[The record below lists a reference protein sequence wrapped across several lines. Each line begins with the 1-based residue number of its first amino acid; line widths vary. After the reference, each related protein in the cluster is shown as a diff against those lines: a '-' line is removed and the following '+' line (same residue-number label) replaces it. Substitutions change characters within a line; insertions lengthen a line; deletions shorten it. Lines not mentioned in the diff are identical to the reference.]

1 MDSKGSLLVSIGTT
15 SFLPSRGLLLV
26 YLSFAAL
33 FLWNLRSYL
42 RLRRIPGPFLA
53 SVTNLSRLSWV
64 YANNAGDK
72 HTLLH
77 RQYGPIVRFGPNMV
91 SVSAP
96 SEINTI
102 YDIHGRFLKSDF
114 YWVLS
119 FYLKGKAIPGL
130 FATQDRRIHN
140 LLRKPIAGIYS
151 MTSMVSYEPMVDTTI
166 ECFFDQLDKRFVRTG
181 QVCPLDLWLQM
192 FAFDVIGSI
201 TFSKRLGFLEQGRD
215 IDNIIE
221 NSWQYFRLA
230 AVRTQM
236 PWLDYIWTKN
246 PLVQR
251 LRKTRINP
259 IVAFAAARR
268 KERTLEAAEKDT
280 NTKNKDFLT
289 RFLEVESRDPETPP
303 WAVSAWSTSNITA
316 GSDTT
321 AILLRTIF
329 YNLLKYPDSLAKL
342 RHEITTSTTATDLN
356 NTDEKNN
363 NPNPTPITWKQ
374 SLTLPYLNACIKE
387 AGRMHP
393 PFGLPYERIVPP
405 EGATICNHFLPG
417 GTIVGMSPFATHRD
431 PTTFGADADIWR
443 PERWIEADEGEK
455 RRMENALLT
464 FGAGNRSCVGKHISY
479 LEIAKVVPSLV
490 RGYDVCAFQLSLF
503 SLMDPSPFALSP

>member
-1 MDSKGSLLVSIGTT
+1 
-15 SFLPSRGLLLV
+15 
-26 YLSFAAL
+26 
-33 FLWNLRSYL
+33 
-42 RLRRIPGPFLA
+42 
-53 SVTNLSRLSWV
+53 
-64 YANNAGDK
+64 
-72 HTLLH
+72 
-77 RQYGPIVRFGPNMV
+77 MV

-102 YDIHGRFLKSDF
+102 YDIHGKFLKSDF

-166 ECFFDQLDKRFVRTG
+166 DCFFDQLDQRFVQTG

-236 PWLDYIWTKN
+236 PWLDYLWMKN
-246 PLVQR
+246 PLLQR
-251 LRKTRINP
+251 LRKARMNP

-268 KERTLEAAEKDT
+268 KERTLEAAEKGNQSSGEDEKT
-280 NTKNKDFLT
+280 TTTKKTQNKDFLT

-321 AILLRTIF
+321 AILLRTII
-329 YNLLKYPDSLAKL
+329 YNLLKHPESLAKL
-342 RHEITTSTTATDLN
+342 RHEITTSTTTTDP
-356 NTDEKNN
+356 NN
-363 NPNPTPITWKQ
+363 NNNNNNDTDDKRKTTTTTPITWKQ

-387 AGRMHP
+387 AGRLHP

-405 EGATICNHFLPG
+405 TGATILSHPLPAA
-417 GTIVGMSPFATHRD
+417 TIIGMSPFATHRD
-431 PTTFGADADIWR
+431 IATFGPDADIWR
-443 PERWIEADEGEK
+443 PERWTEADEAK
-455 RRMENALLT
+455 RRHMENSLLT
-464 FGAGNRSCVGKHISY
+464 FGAGNRSCIGKHISY

-490 RGYDVCAFQLSLF
+490 RGYDIS
-503 SLMDPSPFALSP
+503 FADGTGASWKVENRWFTKQTGLNVLIKKRAVV

>member
-1 MDSKGSLLVSIGTT
+1 MDSKGSLLASIGTT
-15 SFLPSRGLLLV
+15 SFPSRGFLLL
-26 YLSFAAL
+26 YLSLAAL

-64 YANNAGDK
+64 YSNNAGDK

-77 RQYGPIVRFGPNMV
+77 REYGPIVRFGPNMV

-96 SEINTI
+96 SEISTI

-166 ECFFDQLDKRFVRTG
+166 DCFFYQLDQRFVHTG
-181 QVCPLDLWLQM
+181 EVCPLDLWLQM

-236 PWLDYIWTKN
+236 PWLDFVWTKN

-268 KERTLEAAEKDT
+268 KERTSEKDT

-289 RFLEVESRDPETPP
+289 RFLEVESRDPATPP

-329 YNLLKYPDSLAKL
+329 YNLLKHPDSLAKL
-342 RHEITTSTTATDLN
+342 RHEITTSTTTDLN
-356 NTDEKNN
+356 NTDDKTTTT
-363 NPNPTPITWKQ
+363 PTPITWKQ

-387 AGRMHP
+387 AGRLHP

-405 EGATICNHFLPG
+405 SGATICNHFLPG

-443 PERWIEADEGEK
+443 PERWTEADEGER

-464 FGAGNRSCVGKHISY
+464 FGAGNRSCIGKHISY
-479 LEIAKVVPSLV
+479 LEIAKLVPSLV
-490 RGYDVCAFQLSLF
+490 RGWRRPA
-503 SLMDPSPFALSP
+503 SLMQALR

>member
-1 MDSKGSLLVSIGTT
+1 
-15 SFLPSRGLLLV
+15 
-26 YLSFAAL
+26 
-33 FLWNLRSYL
+33 
-42 RLRRIPGPFLA
+42 
-53 SVTNLSRLSWV
+53 
-64 YANNAGDK
+64 
-72 HTLLH
+72 
-77 RQYGPIVRFGPNMV
+77 MV

-102 YDIHGRFLKSDF
+102 YDMHGKFLKSDF

-130 FATQDRRIHN
+130 FATQNRRIHN

-166 ECFFDQLDKRFVRTG
+166 DCFFEQLDQRFVHTG
-181 QVCPLDLWLQM
+181 QTCPLDLWLQM

-201 TFSKRLGFLEQGRD
+201 TFTKRLGFLEQGRD

-221 NSWQYFRLA
+221 NSWQYFRRA

-236 PWLDYIWTKN
+236 PWLDYIWMKN
-246 PLVQR
+246 PLLQR
-251 LRKTRINP
+251 LRTARMNP

-268 KERTLEAAEKDT
+268 KERMLEAVEKRSMPSDESEKDT
-280 NTKNKDFLT
+280 TTNNKTKNKDFLS

-329 YNLLKYPDSLAKL
+329 YNLLKHPVSLAKL
-342 RHEITTSTTATDLN
+342 RHEITTSTSITDQNSIDDNKPN
-356 NTDEKNN
+356 NETK
-363 NPNPTPITWKQ
+363 PVTWKQ
-374 SLTLPYLNACIKE
+374 SLTLPYLHACIKE

-393 PFGLPYERIVPP
+393 PFGLPYERVVPLS
-405 EGATICNHFLPG
+405 GATICNHFLPG

-431 PTTFGADADIWR
+431 HATFGADADAWR
-443 PERWIEADEGEK
+443 PERWAEADEGK
-455 RRMENALLT
+455 RRQMENALLT
-464 FGAGNRSCVGKHISY
+464 FGAGNRSCIGKHISY
-479 LEIAKVVPSLV
+479 LEIAKLVPSLV
-490 RGYDVCAFQLSLF
+490 REYDIE
-503 SLMDPSPFALSP
+503 FADGDGAAWKVENRWFTKQTGLNVLLKKRA